1 MAELLFWN
9 TLSESA
15 NWLGETL
22 GEQVTPKSLIQ
33 KILDRAE
40 SAGRPFP
47 PTIIKA
53 LLPRDVR
60 LASVWLL
67 DKKGDIGEV
76 DRRINERLTEVFGEP
91 PIKGSLYTGDIS
103 AKAIPLYPAQIAD
116 LIVHGNL
123 EVSLIH
129 ENQLGGYKLRDGEYG
144 YILPIGTP
152 HIATIETCGINRDD
166 LLALANQ
173 LSASGITQAGD
184 AQAAP
189 EPVQAQNKAKAAP
202 VPVALTE
209 QLVDDEIA
217 SWFDGVSY
225 QQLAGLFKE
234 HVDPTQNEEVWRS
247 YAYEARTN
255 GLKAAKVSRGKFN
268 PYIAGHWWLDR
279 KNPTGGWTPA
289 RVNRTLANNLP
300 ARSLEH
306 KPRLTGDNYK

>member
-1 MAELLFWN
+1 MADLLFWN

-33 KILDRAE
+33 KILDRAK
-40 SAGRPFP
+40 SAGSPFP

-67 DKKGDIGEV
+67 PKKSDVGEV

-91 PIKGSLYTGDIS
+91 PIKGTFYTGDIS
-103 AKAIPLYPAQIAD
+103 AKTILLYPAQIAD
-116 LIVHGNL
+116 LIIHGDV

-129 ENQLGGYKLRDGEYG
+129 ENQLVGYRFRDGEVG
-144 YILPIGTP
+144 YVLPVGTP

-184 AQAAP
+184 AQAAA
-189 EPVQAQNKAKAAP
+189 EPVQTDSSPANDEKKKLPWEILCEEQRDDVYLAQ
-202 VPVALTE
+202 
-209 QLVDDEIA
+209 IA
-217 SWFDGVSY
+217 SGKTAPKKWVA
-225 QQLAGLFKE
+225 QELAGRCK
-234 HVDPTQNEEVWRS
+234 VKGYVTK
-247 YAYEARTN
+247 N
-255 GLKAAKVSRGKFN
+255 GKPVQAK
-268 PYIAGHWWLDR
+268 YIERHAL
-279 KNPTGGWTPA
+279 
-289 RVNRTLANNLP
+289 NRWKLP
-300 ARSLEH
+300 ELS
-306 KPRLTGDNYK
+306 

>member
-1 MAELLFWN
+1 MADLLIWN

-15 NWLGETL
+15 NWLSETL

-67 DKKGDIGEV
+67 PKKSDIGEV
-76 DRRINERLTEVFGEP
+76 DKRINERLTEVFGES
-91 PIKGSLYTGDIS
+91 PIKGTLYTGDIS

-116 LIVHGNL
+116 LIIHGNL

-144 YILPIGTP
+144 YILPIGTR
-152 HIATIETCGINRDD
+152 HIATLETCGINRDD

-173 LSASGITQAGD
+173 LGASGIAQSGD
-184 AQAAP
+184 AQASASDSNQADKELEPDAPWIIFCKSQIDDIFQSRIASGQACGVGYLADELVARCKRKNLITKRNKKVSKDNVLKQVLMGWTAP
-189 EPVQAQNKAKAAP
+189 EI
-202 VPVALTE
+202 E
-209 QLVDDEIA
+209 
-217 SWFDGVSY
+217 
-225 QQLAGLFKE
+225 
-234 HVDPTQNEEVWRS
+234 
-247 YAYEARTN
+247 
-255 GLKAAKVSRGKFN
+255 
-268 PYIAGHWWLDR
+268 
-279 KNPTGGWTPA
+279 
-289 RVNRTLANNLP
+289 
-300 ARSLEH
+300 
-306 KPRLTGDNYK
+306 